1 MENQKGKVLI
11 VDDDPSIQRLL
22 MQKLASEGY
31 YCVVAADGEQALR
44 EAESHNFAV
53 VLLDIRLPGI
63 SGLEVLRYLVRMQPL
78 VCVIMISG
86 HGDLPIAVESM
97 KLGAFDYISK
107 PFDMDDLTVRSE
119 KALRRHRT
127 LWERHNREHALED
140 KVKQQEDEL
149 RGLVG
154 QTVQALVREHLVER
168 QLSQRRRG
176 RPKIEPEQLKELAQT
191 VQSFVDEPETDEKS
205 SANVS
210 KNSRKREST
219 PLAERLKRL
228 RRSLV
233 P

>member
-1 MENQKGKVLI
+1 MEIRKGKVLI

-31 YCVVAADGEQALR
+31 YCVVATDGEQAIS
-44 EAESHNFAV
+44 EAERHTFAV

-63 SGLEVLRYLVRMQPL
+63 SGLEVLRYLIRMQPL

-107 PFDMDDLTVRSE
+107 PFDMNDLTVRSE
-119 KALRRHRT
+119 KALQRNRI
-127 LWERHNREHALED
+127 LCEKDNRENALNF
-140 KVKQQEDEL
+140 KLKQQEDEL

-168 QLSQRRRG
+168 QLSQRKRG
-176 RPKIEPEQLKELAQT
+176 RPRIEPEQLKELAQT
-191 VQSFVDEPETDEKS
+191 VQSFVDEPETDRKPDADVSKS
-205 SANVS
+205 S
-210 KNSRKREST
+210 KKREAT

>member
-1 MENQKGKVLI
+1 M
-11 VDDDPSIQRLL
+11 
-22 MQKLASEGY
+22 
-31 YCVVAADGEQALR
+31 
-44 EAESHNFAV
+44 
-53 VLLDIRLPGI
+53 
-63 SGLEVLRYLVRMQPL
+63 

-107 PFDMDDLTVRSE
+107 PFDMNDLTVRSE
-119 KALRRHRT
+119 KALQRNRI
-127 LWERHNREHALED
+127 LWEKNNREQVLND

-168 QLSQRRRG
+168 QLSQRKRG
-176 RPKIEPEQLKELAQT
+176 RPKIEPEQLKKLAQT
-191 VQSFVDEPETDEKS
+191 VQSFVNEPETDQKPG
-205 SANVS
+205 ADVS
-210 KNSRKREST
+210 KRSRKREST
-219 PLAERLKRL
+219 SLAERLKRL

>member
-1 MENQKGKVLI
+1 MEIRKGKVLI

-31 YCVVAADGEQALR
+31 YCVVASDGEQAIS
-44 EAESHNFAV
+44 EAERHTFAV

-63 SGLEVLRYLVRMQPL
+63 SGLEVLRYLIHMQPM

-107 PFDMDDLTVRSE
+107 PFDMNDLTVRSE
-119 KALRRHRT
+119 KALQRNRI
-127 LWERHNREHALED
+127 LWEKDNRENALNN
-140 KVKQQEDEL
+140 KLKQQEDEL

-168 QLSQRRRG
+168 QLSQRKRG

-191 VQSFVDEPETDEKS
+191 VRSFVDEPETDRKPDADISKS
-205 SANVS
+205 S
-210 KNSRKREST
+210 KKREVTS
-219 PLAERLKRL
+219 LAERLKRL

>member
-1 MENQKGKVLI
+1 MEIRKGKVLI

-31 YCVVAADGEQALR
+31 YCVVASDGEQAIS
-44 EAESHNFAV
+44 EAERHTFAV

-63 SGLEVLRYLVRMQPL
+63 SGLEVLRYLIHMQPM

-107 PFDMDDLTVRSE
+107 PFDMNDLTVRSE
-119 KALRRHRT
+119 KALQRNRI
-127 LWERHNREHALED
+127 LWEKDNRENALNN
-140 KVKQQEDEL
+140 KLKQQEDEL

-168 QLSQRRRG
+168 QLSQRKRG

-191 VQSFVDEPETDEKS
+191 VRSFVDEPETDRKPDADVSKS
-205 SANVS
+205 S
-210 KNSRKREST
+210 KKREVTS
-219 PLAERLKRL
+219 LAERLKRL